1 MSSMPALDPKT
12 YAAVVTV
19 RINDGVKLPED
30 TSASISSEG
39 LLGGNYV
46 GLSPGGSE
54 TMLAPGQSFQVT
66 QSAINLESLLGQ
78 FIFNM
83 GKSGGS
89 AKLRPERPERCG
101 GGCCPQRRR
110 VEPGQP
116 VRGSWQQIM
125 RALAAFSVI
134 ALALSVGGAL
144 AQSADGSDGSAA
156 VPPAIAVPAGTG
168 NCRRPAQHVQP
179 IPAPALPPPPGLVP
193 ATPPADIDT
202 GGSAS
207 TGQNTP
213 DGSAASGQA
222 ATSAP
227 TPTTPTTPAAPV
239 QDIAPIPPNTWL
251 PAKTAEIGVLDKV
264 DGSVSTISIPVGGQ
278 SVVGDLQVNVQACMI
293 RPPDQVPD
301 AAVFLALQSTQ
312 DPSAPPNY
320 RGWLVKSAPGAA
332 VAGDA
337 SETFRV
343 IDCS

>member
-1 MSSMPALDPKT
+1 
-12 YAAVVTV
+12 
-19 RINDGVKLPED
+19 
-30 TSASISSEG
+30 
-39 LLGGNYV
+39 
-46 GLSPGGSE
+46 
-54 TMLAPGQSFQVT
+54 
-66 QSAINLESLLGQ
+66 
-78 FIFNM
+78 
-83 GKSGGS
+83 
-89 AKLRPERPERCG
+89 
-101 GGCCPQRRR
+101 
-110 VEPGQP
+110 
-116 VRGSWQQIM
+116 M

-134 ALALSVGGAL
+134 ALGLFVGAAL
-144 AQSADGSDGSAA
+144 AQSTDGSDTTPA
-156 VPPAIAVPAGTG
+156 VPPAIAVP
-168 NCRRPAQHVQP
+168 PAPAIVAAPPSVQP
-179 IPAPALPPPPGLVP
+179 IPAPDLPPPPGLVP

-207 TGQNTP
+207 TDQTTP
-213 DGSAASGQA
+213 DGSAATGQA

-227 TPTTPTTPAAPV
+227 TPTSPTTPAPPV